1 MNLKVITP
9 EKVFFDGPINEV
21 IVPTPNGEIAI
32 LPGHVNLL
40 TQVSDG
46 EVIIKSSSK
55 DQYLAVTNGFLQI
68 QKDEVSLISD
78 FAIRSDEIDAK
89 KAQDAQKQAQ
99 ERMQNTKDSTE
110 QDMALAQ
117 AEMRRA
123 ILQLNVLN
131 RRRGSR
137 QV

>member
-9 EKVFFDGPINEV
+9 EKVFFDGPINEI
-21 IVPTPNGEIAI
+21 IVPTPSGEIAI
-32 LPGHVNLL
+32 LPGHINLL
-40 TQVSDG
+40 TQVADG
-46 EVIIKSSSK
+46 EVTIKSSSK
-55 DQYLAVTNGFLQI
+55 EQYLAVTNGFLQV

-89 KAQDAQKQAQ
+89 KAQDAQKSAQ
-99 ERMQNTKDSTE
+99 DRMQNTKDITE

-123 ILQLNVLN
+123 ILQLKVIQ
-131 RRRGSR
+131 RRRPSR
-137 QV
+137 V